1 MLPKQYATTAAKRC
15 YSSVPKKKSNVTH
28 LALFFLEFSFQ
39 TSCNSATIQK
49 NAVMISEQHI
59 ATMPHDSDQCQ
70 QSELMIIAFI
80 QGSRPLYYAKSNDA
94 VRPTHGDVCLAY
106 RRKKGSCSAS
116 TVQTT
121 KDHANYCHFSSR
133 YS

>member
-1 MLPKQYATTAAKRC
+1 MLLICSQ
-15 YSSVPKKKSNVTH
+15 KKSNVTH

-94 VRPTHGDVCLAY
+94 VRPTHGDVCLALPKKEGFLFGKHSTNY
-106 RRKKGSCSAS
+106 KGSCRLLSLFFEIFVG
-116 TVQTT
+116 T
-121 KDHANYCHFSSR
+121 DSSL
-133 YS
+133 